1 MDDPIDVIDI
11 ADRSEYSWHSTAS
24 SAKYSAGH
32 PRPIHHSHEAIP
44 MKMKVQPLNDRVL
57 VMRMEPEQKS
67 KKGIIIPDTAKE
79 KPLEGKVIAVG
90 AGRLDDDGKRIALEV
105 KVGDHVLVGKYMGT
119 EVRIEDIEHVIV
131 REEEILGIVS

>member
-1 MDDPIDVIDI
+1 
-11 ADRSEYSWHSTAS
+11 
-24 SAKYSAGH
+24 
-32 PRPIHHSHEAIP
+32 

-67 KKGIIIPDTAKE
+67 RKGIIIPDSAQE
-79 KPLEGKVIAVG
+79 KPLEGRVVAVG

-105 KVGDHVLVGKYMGT
+105 KAGDHVLVGKYAGT

-131 REEEILGIVS
+131 REEDILGIVS